1 MIILIFHLYIYLF
14 MRKTAL
20 FSLFFLIYSLTGQA
34 QENTTVD
41 CNGGPVTT
49 TFCYDTGLENSY
61 SFISSDGGPLNLT
74 IDSGEVENGWDELFV
89 YDSDGVTELTPA
101 QPFYGNGGNVSGF
114 SFQSSGD
121 NITILIQEDTS
132 ISCASS
138 TSIDPITITVSCATC
153 VNPTVDFEMVS
164 DCLNA
169 PQFFVDVDVT
179 DLGSAGSLTI
189 SDNQGSANVS
199 ASTTGTYQLGP
210 YANNTDVQINV
221 ANDDDA
227 NCFANS
233 GSMTQEFCAVTLVD
247 CAAGPIS
254 TSYCYGNNDTS
265 QFEYVSSDGSPL
277 NLTIDSGLIEAGWDI
292 IIITDS
298 DGSILY
304 QGDNGGDLTGLTFQS
319 SGDTIYFGVQTDSS
333 INCQTS
339 ATYAGG
345 IDYTVAC
352 ATCTNPVAE
361 YTVIDD
367 CANGDQFLIDVNII
381 SMGDAE
387 SLTISDNYGTATGQ
401 ATETGV
407 VQMGPYPFFNS
418 IEITVS
424 NDQDVNCVIGSNP
437 ILMYS
442 CPPENDNC
450 SGSIEAVVNT
460 DQSCLLTTSGT
471 LSGASPSGNASSC
484 LTSADDDVWFNFVA
498 LSEVQLISVVD
509 ITGSTTNLGHALYI
523 GTGDV
528 DCTTLTEL
536 YCSNDTSSIT
546 PDLTPG
552 ATYYVRI
559 FSNGTDN
566 ENVDFELCIKDAP
579 DNTACENAS
588 NFCGEGGALYGSN
601 IFDFPSLGQIA
612 CLYTTPNPSWNI
624 LQVGESGNI
633 DIQIVQNTA
642 FDDNG
647 NPVGNGLDVDFVL
660 WGPFDSSE
668 NFCEDGVLDQG
679 CPDPGNCPNNTSNPN
694 FYPYGNIVDCSYSV
708 YSVENL
714 TIENAVS
721 GEIYVLLVTNY
732 SNQSGIIQIEQTNA
746 GQTGA
751 GSTIASIEVDLG
763 ESQDLC
769 GYPNYELNANSPF
782 ADYYEWYQDGVMI
795 ADANDA
801 ILEVTDTAVYSVI
814 VYDQECSATA
824 EDSVTINFYSEA
836 VANQADNLV
845 TCDDS
850 SADEIEDFDL
860 SIMSNSIL
868 GDQDSSEF
876 VVTYFLSISDAQNNI
891 SPISSPYTNI
901 ANPQTIYARVEHI
914 NAVGSSSGCFAT
926 TSFDLVIS
934 GPTPDAISPGEVII
948 CTDQSEDG
956 IESFNLS
963 DQDDIILSGQD
974 SELFDISYYLSE
986 EDALNSTNALDP
998 IIENSTNPQAIY
1010 ARVESNEAY
1019 DCYTITS
1026 FNLAVCQIPEGISPN
1041 GDGYNDAFILN
1052 GFNVNTLY
1060 IYNRY
1065 GTLVYKSNN
1074 YNNDWEGQSND
1085 GKKLPVGTYFYH
1097 MIHDDNL
1104 NKTGWVYLN
1113 Y

>member
-1 MIILIFHLYIYLF
+1 MIILIFRLYIYLF
-14 MRKTAL
+14 MRKTTV
-20 FSLFFLIYSLTGQA
+20 FSLFFLIFSLTGQA

-49 TFCYDTGLENSY
+49 TFCYDTGADNSFVFT
-61 SFISSDGGPLNLT
+61 SNNGGPLNLT
-74 IDSGEVENGWDELFV
+74 IDSGEVENGWDELIIL
-89 YDSDGVTELTPA
+89 DSDGTELYNG
-101 QPFYGNGGNVSGF
+101 YGNGGDVSGI

-121 NITILIQEDTS
+121 NITLVVQEDGS
-132 ISCASS
+132 ISCVSS
-138 TSIDPITITVSCATC
+138 ASIDPITMTVSCATC
-153 VNPTVDFEMVS
+153 VNPTVDFGMVS

-169 PQFFVDVDVT
+169 PQFYIDVDVT

-189 SDNQGSANVS
+189 SDNQGSADVS
-199 ASTTGTYQLGP
+199 ASTTGTYQFGP

-233 GSMTQEFCAVTLVD
+233 GSMTQDYCAVTLVD
-247 CAAGPIS
+247 CAAGPMS
-254 TSYCYGNNDTS
+254 TSYCYGNNDTT

-277 NLTIDSGLIEAGWDI
+277 NLTIDSGVIENGWDELLI
-292 IIITDS
+292 LDS
-298 DGSILY
+298 DGVTQLY
-304 QGDNGGDLTGLTFQS
+304 YGYGNAGDISGLTFQS
-319 SGDTIYFGVQTDSS
+319 SGDTIYFAIQSDGS
-333 INCQTS
+333 ISCGSGS
-339 ATYAGG
+339 AAYAGG

-381 SMGDAE
+381 SMGDAQ

-407 VQMGPYPFFNS
+407 VQMGPYPFLTD
-418 IEITVS
+418 IIITVS
-424 NDQDVNCVIGSNP
+424 NDQDVNCIINSDP
-437 ILMYS
+437 IQLYA
-442 CPPENDNC
+442 CPPANDNC

-484 LTSADDDVWFNFVA
+484 LASADDDVWFNFVA
-498 LSEVQLISVVD
+498 LSEVQLISVID
-509 ITGSTTNLGHALYI
+509 IAGSTTNLGHALYI

-559 FSNGTDN
+559 FSNGINN
-566 ENVDFELCIKDAP
+566 ENVDFELCVKDAP

-624 LQVGESGNI
+624 LQIGESGNI

-647 NPVGNGLDVDFVL
+647 NPIGNGLDVDFVL

-679 CPDPGNCPNNTSNPN
+679 CPNPGNCPNNTSNPN

-732 SNQSGIIQIEQTNA
+732 SNNSGIIQIEQTNA
-746 GQTGA
+746 GETGA

-763 ESQDLC
+763 GSQDLC

-836 VANQADNLV
+836 TANQADDLI

-850 SADEIEDFDL
+850 SGDEIEDFDL

-891 SPISSPYTNI
+891 SPISSPYTNVT
-901 ANPQTIYARVEHI
+901 NPQTIYARVEHT

-948 CTDQSEDG
+948 CTDQSADG

-998 IIENSTNPQAIY
+998 IIENSTNPQTVY